1 MIATVAV
8 GTDGSGTADEAV
20 TEAAEIARRFGAKL
34 VLLSAFSKGSSAAKP
49 HNVELQWA
57 TNSSARVRSILEGIE
72 EGLRKEGIDCETRAD
87 EGDAGEVIVRLAE
100 ECGADLLVIGNKGMK
115 RRVLGSVPNT
125 VTHTARLLGPGRQ
138 DDIGRSPSQLDGWR
152 APSASRFE
160 LGLGLAGRL
169 CRLRPT
175 LGVPHPGRSAACRGR
190 TSGAQYASWSMSKT
204 TQTRLSSLGSRNTRA
219 PWDPC
224 SFRFSAPF
232 VEKVFQKRSKSS
244 TFTVDRINALLLLRS
259 VSSPAGATV
268 NRTLPLREWARKIAF
283 LAPCSGGL
291 RGVTSKHW
299 FR

>member
-87 EGDAGEVIVRLAE
+87 EGDAGEVLVRLAE

-125 VTHTARLLGPGRQ
+125 VTHN
-138 DDIGRSPSQLDGWR
+138 
-152 APSASRFE
+152 
-160 LGLGLAGRL
+160 AGCSVL
-169 CRLRPT
+169 
-175 LGVPHPGRSAACRGR
+175 VV
-190 TSGAQYASWSMSKT
+190 KT
-204 TQTRLSSLGSRNTRA
+204 T
-219 PWDPC
+219 
-224 SFRFSAPF
+224 
-232 VEKVFQKRSKSS
+232 
-244 TFTVDRINALLLLRS
+244 
-259 VSSPAGATV
+259 
-268 NRTLPLREWARKIAF
+268 
-283 LAPCSGGL
+283 
-291 RGVTSKHW
+291 
-299 FR
+299 